1 MLEAKED
8 RMATLT
14 GRVRRASAW
23 AVGTRE
29 VVFMAIGAALYGV
42 LGWATSLL
50 KIPGPFNSQIRPGVV
65 IPMFFGAIFGPWVG
79 FFTGFVGNVII
90 DLLSGYGFSWNWSLG
105 NGLLGLISGIAFA
118 RARGEDLPSL
128 REVLTWAAVGTLLAF
143 LFSSVTDI
151 WVYQTEPGM
160 VPLQYVQVIIPNL
173 IAGAV
178 LLPILYLAYKQ
189 VQERS
194 GR

>member
-1 MLEAKED
+1 MA
-8 RMATLT
+8 RMYAE
-14 GRVRRASAW
+14 RRNGW
-23 AVGTRE
+23 AISTRE

-42 LGWATSLL
+42 LGWATAALR
-50 KIPGPFNSQIRPGVV
+50 IPGPFNSQIRPGVA

-105 NGLLGLISGIAFA
+105 NGLLGLIAGLAFVQ
-118 RARGEDLPSL
+118 ARGEELPSL
-128 REVLTWAAVGTLLAF
+128 RSVLTWSLIGTLLAF

-151 WVYQTEPGM
+151 WVYQTEPGA
-160 VPLQYVQVIIPNL
+160 VPLQYIQVIIPNI
-173 IAGAV
+173 IAGV
-178 LLPILYLAYKQ
+178 ILVPLLYIAYRQ
-189 VQERS
+189 MQERS